1 MKKIKKISKDN
12 IKKLVRDRFNGI
24 QIKESSIDKAIR
36 EYLSERDE
44 EIYDAPEVEGDVFSF
59 TKKTNEALGAMAEG
73 IEEMIS
79 DLDIITLKE
88 GDILVD
94 TDGAGYYSE
103 EYIKDNI
110 ITPLEDIVEELQFL
124 KNMAEQEHI
133 PSQER
138 FETGP

>member
-12 IKKLVRDRFNGI
+12 IKKLVRDRFNGT

-44 EIYDAPEVEGDVFSF
+44 EIYDAPEVKVEEDGFSF
-59 TKKTNEALGAMAEG
+59 TEKTNEALGDMAEG

-94 TDGAGYYSE
+94 TDGSGYYSE

-110 ITPLEDIVEELQFL
+110 IFSTYNKE
-124 KNMAEQEHI
+124 
-133 PSQER
+133 
-138 FETGP
+138 

>member
-36 EYLSERDE
+36 EYLNERDE
-44 EIYDAPEVEGDVFSF
+44 EIYSTPEVEEDGF
-59 TKKTNEALGAMAEG
+59 TFTEKTNEALGDMAEG

-94 TDGAGYYSE
+94 TDGEGYSE
-103 EYIKDNI
+103 EYIRDYI
-110 ITPLEDIVEELQFL
+110 ITSLEDIVEELQFL
-124 KNMAEQEHI
+124 KNLNGQEHL
-133 PSQER
+133 PNQER
-138 FETGP
+138 FETRP